1 MIWGLDFGLGLGLGL
16 VNDKIIIVRVHSTP
30 FSISCVKCAIHTG
43 TLEARMT
50 VQVTRMA
57 RRVIG
62 TVLREIED
70 TGNTTARN
78 LNREGYITTTDNLP
92 CGEPKK
98 GTVITSIH

>member
-1 MIWGLDFGLGLGLGL
+1 MILGLDFGIGL
-16 VNDKIIIVRVHSTP
+16 VNNKIVIFIIIVRLHSIP
-30 FSISCVKCAIHTG
+30 FSSWCVKWAIQTG

-50 VQVTRMA
+50 AQVTRMA

-78 LNREGYITTTDNLP
+78 LHATG
-92 CGEPKK
+92 
-98 GTVITSIH
+98 VINMNFKMSLLHPLVS